1 MFTKHVLI
9 AKSAVTLL
17 LGVKA
22 IGAVA
27 GRLGEGEPMA
37 PTTFG

>member
-17 LGVKA
+17 LGVLSGYA
-22 IGAVA
+22 IS
-27 GRLGEGEPMA
+27 R
-37 PTTFG
+37 